1 MGTGPRE
8 GVLVVRAWVEDH
20 PVPLRAVVTRMTDAD
35 ATQPSRTTTTS
46 SRDEVVVLVRDWL
59 DELMGR

>member
-1 MGTGPRE
+1 M
-8 GVLVVRAWVEDH
+8 RAWVEDH